1 MAHVLKKGK
10 RKNIAAP
17 ADVHKKWQEVWNTE
31 EYKAK
36 RQKFS
41 ANQKSETGGSDSG
54 IPRHCSGSISEFTNQ
69 QRMYDRLGRDP
80 HSQELF
86 EAIHKK
92 NGTDEFVDARPRVIH
107 ESFLQ
112 FKANA
117 SQPLERSNEP
127 IDVDEAHLYY
137 EIVDWEK
144 GRRVYGLG
152 SQASA
157 YFPSQASAYCPS
169 SSQSARSVS
178 PVPQQESVNVEFN
191 NLEQRLA
198 RIQREKDA
206 LSIEIQKMKDMVMTL
221 IAERGLSH
229 QFQLG
234 VPTTDP
240 SQAEH
245 SVAVPPP
252 SPSQHVSDENGSD
265 KDIAPIS

>member
-69 QRMYDRLGRDP
+69 QRMASINQLLMYLMILLNINTKTCVQYDRLGRNP

-107 ESFLQ
+107 VS
-112 FKANA
+112 NT
-117 SQPLERSNEP
+117 LEMCCKC
-127 IDVDEAHLYY
+127 Y
-137 EIVDWEK
+137 
-144 GRRVYGLG
+144 
-152 SQASA
+152 
-157 YFPSQASAYCPS
+157 
-169 SSQSARSVS
+169 
-178 PVPQQESVNVEFN
+178 
-191 NLEQRLA
+191 
-198 RIQREKDA
+198 
-206 LSIEIQKMKDMVMTL
+206 T
-221 IAERGLSH
+221 
-229 QFQLG
+229 
-234 VPTTDP
+234 
-240 SQAEH
+240 
-245 SVAVPPP
+245 
-252 SPSQHVSDENGSD
+252 
-265 KDIAPIS
+265 